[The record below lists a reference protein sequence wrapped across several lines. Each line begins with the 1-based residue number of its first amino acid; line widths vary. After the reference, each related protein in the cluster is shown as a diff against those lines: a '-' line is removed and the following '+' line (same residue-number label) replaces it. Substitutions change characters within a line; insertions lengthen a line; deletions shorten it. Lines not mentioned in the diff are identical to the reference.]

1 MLKKIVFIFINFLLL
16 SFPSFSY
23 TKEDYEIQALQQ
35 QIVNIQ
41 KKIKT
46 LEQQK
51 INKFKITKK
60 RPKIGLVL
68 SGGGAKG
75 FAHIGVLKVLEKNNI
90 KVDYITGSSMGAL
103 IGSLYSAGYSP
114 DQIEKLMLDIN
125 WQDAFNDRPNEEDIP
140 LDQRAIVKNYN
151 LSLKYDN
158 SFNFDLPKSL
168 RNTQRIYL
176 TLKNLL
182 WNVEK
187 IHNFEKLPIPLEII
201 ATDLNT
207 GKAKAFKSG
216 DLARVVTA
224 SISIPTVFDPI
235 KINNS
240 YYVDG
245 LLSRNFP
252 VQDAFKLGADIV
264 IGVDVGTSV
273 RKRKNYNI
281 LSVADQI
288 IAIQSAS
295 STEKQKDMAT
305 ILISPDVKKFKTT
318 DFDNYK
324 EIEEMGE
331 IAAEKEIK
339 NILSF
344 HPELAIEKTK
354 EIHKKNFV
362 LKNLLIYNHS
372 KNKNHREI
380 IKSIFSSYENKSI
393 SPNQLEELILKIY
406 SLNFVN
412 KVYYTFDNNTL
423 NLEVEENPTNL
434 LGLGFNYETD
444 YGSTFS
450 IGSDISSSG
459 KFGNLATIEARF
471 GDYLGFD
478 LQNFFYYGLSNKI
491 GILTSLSYDETPFYL
506 YSNKSKIGDYKASDL
521 KLETAFLTQYSN
533 IFLFSYGA
541 SLNYAELESEVKN
554 PLLDSS
560 IEYSKSYGDL
570 FFRIDW
576 DRTNSSNFP
585 SKGYKGTILQRWG
598 GDLGEDDL
606 NFLSS
611 NYMASGYIPFTNNLT
626 LITKIFGGN
635 VSGEDVLP
643 DKYIK
648 LGGIKDNL
656 SENEFS
662 FNGYYLQEK
671 YLSSL
676 FGGRIAFQYKLIDNL
691 YLNTS
696 WDLATYKYV
705 NENVNQEN
713 SVELWQD
720 YHQGFGIGL
729 NYSSLIGPLEFSIS
743 KTHESSDLLFQFK
756 FGFDFDY

>member
-1 MLKKIVFIFINFLLL
+1 MIKKLIFIIFNFLIIFSL
-16 SFPSFSY
+16 SFSY
-23 TKEDYEIQALQQ
+23 TKEDYEIQILKN
-35 QIVNIQ
+35 QILEMQEKIKVLEQ
-41 KKIKT
+41 KKIDRFK
-46 LEQQK
+46 QK
-51 INKFKITKK
+51 EK

-75 FAHIGVLKVLEKNNI
+75 FAHIGVLKVLERNNI

-103 IGSLYSAGYSP
+103 IGSLYSVGYTP
-114 DQIEKLMLDIN
+114 DEIEKLMLDID

-140 LDQRAIVKNYN
+140 LDQRSIVKNYN

-176 TLKNLL
+176 TLKNLF

-187 IHNFEKLPIPLEII
+187 IHNFQDLPIPLEVI

-252 VQDAFKLGADIV
+252 VEDAFKLGADVV
-264 IGVDVGTSV
+264 IGIDVGTAVQERS
-273 RKRKNYNI
+273 NYNI

-295 STEKQKDMAT
+295 STDEQRDMAT

-318 DFDNYK
+318 DFSNYK
-324 EIEEMGE
+324 EIEELGE
-331 IAAEKEIK
+331 IAAEKEID
-339 NILSF
+339 NILKF
-344 HPELAIEKTK
+344 HPGAFEEKQ
-354 EIHKKNFV
+354 IVQNKKSFR
-362 LKNLLIYNHS
+362 LENLLIYNHS

-380 IKSIFSSYENKSI
+380 IKSIFSDYYGKNI
-393 SPNQLEELILKIY
+393 SPDNLEDLILKVY

-412 KVYYTFDNNTL
+412 RVYYSFDKGTL
-423 NLEVEENPTNL
+423 NLEVEENPTNI
-434 LGLGFNYETD
+434 LGLGFNYESD

-450 IGSDISSSG
+450 IGSDISSAG
-459 KFGNLATIEARF
+459 KFGNLATVEARF

-491 GILTSLSYDETPFYL
+491 GILTSLSYEENPFYL
-506 YSNKSKIGDYKASDL
+506 YSKKSKIGEYKASDL

-533 IFLFSYGA
+533 LFLFSYGA

-554 PLLDSS
+554 PILDPA

-585 SKGYKGTILQRWG
+585 SKGYKGAILQRWG

-611 NYMASGYIPFTNNLT
+611 NYILAGYIPATSNLT
-626 LITKIFGGN
+626 FITKIFGGN

-676 FGGRIAFQYKLIDNL
+676 FGAKLGFQYKLVENL
-691 YLNTS
+691 YLNSS
-696 WDLATYKYV
+696 WDVATYKYV
-705 NENVNQEN
+705 DESVNNENT
-713 SVELWQD
+713 VELWQD

-729 NYSSLIGPLEFSIS
+729 NYSSLIGPLEFNVS
-743 KTHESSDLLFQFK
+743 KAHDSSDVLFQFK